1 MPPKRILI
9 IPMHDPAQ
17 QDKQDV
23 LGEWMESSTGIAFLD
38 FTEKDRKWLHE
49 AYDVVGPRL
58 DTILD
63 EFYSALDKIGS
74 GPEAYGVRRED
85 LKKRQKGHWHQMFQ
99 GNFDECYENTARR
112 IAIRH
117 LEIGL
122 PQDLYVLSY
131 LKILSLV
138 SGAICG
144 IPGEERKHSAE
155 MVEAVTKAIAIDMMH
170 AMAPYSAEVL

>member
-1 MPPKRILI
+1 
-9 IPMHDPAQ
+9 
-17 QDKQDV
+17 
-23 LGEWMESSTGIAFLD
+23 MESSAGIAFLD
-38 FTEKDRKWLHE
+38 FTEKDRRWLHE
-49 AYDVVGPRL
+49 AYDVVRPLL

-63 EFYSALDKIGS
+63 EFYRSLDKIDS
-74 GPEAYGVRRED
+74 GPETYGVRRED
-85 LKKRQKGHWHQMFQ
+85 LKKRQKDHWHQLFQ
-99 GNFDECYENTARR
+99 GSFDETYENTARR

-144 IPGEERKHSAE
+144 IPGEEREHSAK
-155 MVEAVTKAIAIDMMH
+155 MVEAVTKAIAIDMVH